1 MTHGTCRLTAKNRDQ
16 LRNRTLG
23 NRVWATFTF
32 QSLNCVAR
40 SHSFTRREMPAS
52 PATSNPHNFRAS
64 SLCLSGRCAQC
75 LVTAHRQHAVQNTQS
90 RAAAAAVSGDN
101 EITSACQLATVH
113 GNLSRTTIHNA
124 SNHRSSSAAMPLSP
138 RYRLLQSILLGRRR
152 TTGAD
157 Y

>member
-1 MTHGTCRLTAKNRDQ
+1 MGYLYVSVIELCSEIPFIHSSRDASISRERQ
-16 LRNRTLG
+16 IHT
-23 NRVWATFTF
+23 TF
-32 QSLNCVAR
+32 VPV
-40 SHSFTRREMPAS
+40 HSVCP
-52 PATSNPHNFRAS
+52 PV
-64 SLCLSGRCAQC
+64 SGRCAQC

-138 RYRLLQSILLGRRR
+138 RYRPLQSILVARRR